1 MMRIFIADTLPATSV
16 AALAGAGFQVTE
28 ESLRAGA
35 PHEALLA
42 ARPHILIV
50 RGTRVDR
57 RMMDAS
63 ASLELIVRAGAGYDT
78 IDVAGAAERGIFVA
92 NCPGRNASAVAELAI
107 GLMLA
112 LDRRIAENVQDARV
126 GRWDKARYAQ
136 ARGVCGRTL
145 GILGLGSIGRAV
157 MQRAMGLDMSVVA
170 WSRSLTAG
178 KAEALGITYA
188 STPEAVGAAAD
199 IVTVH
204 VAANPDTYH
213 LAGPALFAAM
223 RPGAFFINTSR
234 GSVVDEAALLHALQV
249 KGIRAGLDVFEGE
262 PSYKSG
268 ALDCALAQ
276 HPNVYVTHHIGASTE
291 EAQEATAHEAV
302 RVVRT
307 FAQEGQVHNC
317 VNLAAQSA
325 ATHLL
330 TVRHLDRVGVL
341 ASVLDEVRQA
351 NGNVQ
356 EMENL
361 VFAGADGAACARIW
375 LAGAPPKLVLA
386 RVQAAEHVLAA
397 SLLAL

>member
-145 GILGLGSIGRAV
+145 GILGFGSIGRAV

-188 STPEAVGAAAD
+188 STPEAVAAAAD